1 MSRPRLELV
10 ALDAADGAIELR
22 CPGPGRVRWDRPPGE
37 TLVGGSVAGTL
48 LRDERAYELVVP
60 AGVRAA
66 VVSVALPHQWNPCG
80 HGALLATLSIA
91 VAETRGR
98 DAGSVGAGL
107 RAGPNDGPRG
117 AEPVGAGLRA
127 GPNDGPRGAGRHGG
141 RPLQDAQGATRGAAT
156 HGDAAAGLWDVR
168 SPTHGTFYT
177 RPAPGAAPYA
187 GLGSVVETGQ
197 TVGLVEV
204 MKCFSPILFDGAP
217 FGSGIVREVLVN
229 DGAEVRADQLLLRIA
244 PS

>member
-1 MSRPRLELV
+1 MNRPRLELV
-10 ALDAADGAIELR
+10 ALDAADGAVELR
-22 CPGPGRVRWDRPPGE
+22 CPGPGRVRWDRSPGE
-37 TLVGGSVAGTL
+37 VLIGGSVAGTL
-48 LRDERAYELVVP
+48 IRDERAYELVVP
-60 AGVRAA
+60 GGVRAA
-66 VVSVALPHQWNPCG
+66 VVSVALPHQWNSCG
-80 HGALLATLSIA
+80 HGALLATLSCA
-91 VAETRGR
+91 ASDR
-98 DAGSVGAGL
+98 DT
-107 RAGPNDGPRG
+107 
-117 AEPVGAGLRA
+117 EPVGAGLRA
-127 GPNDGPRGAGRHGG
+127 GPNAGPRDAGRHGG

-156 HGDAAAGLWDVR
+156 RSEATDGLWEIR

-204 MKCFSPILFDGAP
+204 MKCFSPILFGDAP
-217 FGSGIVREVLVN
+217 FGSGVVREVLVS

>member
-10 ALDAADGAIELR
+10 ALDAADGAVELR
-22 CPGPGRVRWDRPPGE
+22 CPGPGRVRWDRSPGE
-37 TLVGGSVAGTL
+37 VLVGGSVAGTL
-48 LRDERAYELVVP
+48 IRDERAYELVVP
-60 AGVRAA
+60 GGVRAA

-80 HGALLATLSIA
+80 HGALLATLSCT
-91 VAETRGR
+91 VAETRDR
-98 DAGSVGAGL
+98 DAGSAGAG
-107 RAGPNDGPRG
+107 AG
-117 AEPVGAGLRA
+117 A
-127 GPNDGPRGAGRHGG
+127 
-141 RPLQDAQGATRGAAT
+141 DARSEAA
-156 HGDAAAGLWDVR
+156 DGLWEVR

-204 MKCFSPILFDGAP
+204 MKCFSPILFGGAP
-217 FGSGIVREVLVN
+217 FGSGVVREVLVS